1 VEESHAVVINEMKSQ
16 WDAQGRSASEEM
28 TAASWLLRANL
39 LLVAT
44 YENVLGTLGLTMARW
59 ECLAV
64 LYWSKNGALGLTK
77 MSVRLA
83 VHPTTITYAVDQLEK
98 AGLVE
103 RVPHPHD
110 RRQILAALTPKGR
123 KLTERGLD
131 LLEKERFGLGN
142 VSQSDL
148 ATASRLMRKFV
159 SQLAPEDGADAR
171 ATNGGATKPPNDSPG
186 TRGRPRRGGGVR
198 QRRT

>member
-1 VEESHAVVINEMKSQ
+1 MEQSHAVVINDMKTQ
-16 WDAQGRSASEEM
+16 WDAQGRAGSEEM

-77 MSVRLA
+77 MSERLA

-131 LLEKERFGLGN
+131 LLEKERFGLGR
-142 VSQSDL
+142 VSQTDL
-148 ATASRLMRKFV
+148 LSATRLLRKFV
-159 SQLAPEDGADAR
+159 SQLTPD
-171 ATNGGATKPPNDSPG
+171 DSPSARSTNSVATQPDDSTV

-198 QRRT
+198 QRRA